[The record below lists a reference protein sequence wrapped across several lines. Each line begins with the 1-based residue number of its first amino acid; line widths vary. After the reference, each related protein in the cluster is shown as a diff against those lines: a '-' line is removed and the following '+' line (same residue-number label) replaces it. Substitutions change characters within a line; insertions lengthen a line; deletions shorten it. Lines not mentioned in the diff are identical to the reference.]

1 MFTIIMQKRIFTASY
16 EWLCQYMSE
25 TLPHLPVMRMEGTY
39 LAWVDCSAIDETSE
53 EIEERLLREHKVW
66 VNAGSMYGSEFKDK
80 YLMNSL
86 QPGASFMSEYTITI
100 EK

>member
-1 MFTIIMQKRIFTASY
+1 MQKRIFTASY

-25 TLPHLPVMRMEGTY
+25 ALPHLPVMRMEGTY

-66 VNAGSMYGSEFKDK
+66 VNAGSMYGSEG
-80 YLMNSL
+80 STSS
-86 QPGASFMSEYTITI
+86 ASIWRARAKGS
-100 EK
+100 KRG